1 MADLLSNFN
10 AKTQRVSDLLNKFKA
25 KEQSPAMVDW
35 NDLVDA
41 LKVHPSGG
49 YSNKNEDVELPS
61 GWRKDD
67 VPATTP
73 LSDIYYW
80 QKWFND
86 PRFRKFPMDTQVVE
100 GGKVTQPMKFL
111 TLPDWVRTFPGF
123 TPTAWIVSEGVNGT
137 RAELVT
143 YDKSE
148 PNDGGEPPFAMIMFT
163 KNGVP
168 FKQMDNMYKELST
181 SIEGVV
187 AEHGAKVIKNYE
199 MSKDGK
205 IRNSDGDGL
214 PNRVITMT
222 AIRDLA
228 LFYAIW
234 RKFPDT
240 EEYKLVEL
248 LSEALTKVVSMRE
261 EDDNQMIRKQIEK
274 YRDKIHLCQESIAK
288 LEKEENKIY
297 EDAADAMNLLE
308 KHGYGMEKVD
318 EIVSSEMKPIEK
330 LAPDDKYVLA
340 P

>member
-1 MADLLSNFN
+1 MADLLS
-10 AKTQRVSDLLNKFKA
+10 KFRA

-41 LKVHPSGG
+41 LKVHPIESC
-49 YSNKNEDVELPS
+49 SNENEDVELPS
-61 GWRKDD
+61 GWGKDD

-73 LSDIYYW
+73 LSDLHYW

-100 GGKVTQPMKFL
+100 GGKVTQPMGFL

-148 PNDGGEPPFAMIMFT
+148 PNNGGEPPFAMIMFT

-181 SIEGVV
+181 SIEEEI
-187 AEHGAKVIKNYE
+187 ADAKSRQAAFAKNYE
-199 MSKDGK
+199 MSKDGR
-205 IRNSDGDGL
+205 IRNSNGDGL
-214 PNRVITMT
+214 PNKVMTMA

-228 LFYAIW
+228 YFYSIW
-234 RKFPDT
+234 RKFPNA

-274 YRDKIHLCQESIAK
+274 YRDKIHTCQESIAK

-297 EDAADAMNLLE
+297 EEAADALNLLE
-308 KHGYGMEKVD
+308 KHGYGMEKID
-318 EIVSSEMKPIEK
+318 EIVSSEMKPIEIK
-330 LAPDDKYVLA
+330 LAPTYDTYALA